1 MTLRHPKIFTGRANP
16 LLAKSITD
24 FLELE
29 LGENQIRDFDDGET
43 WVKFEE
49 NIRGVDLFLVQ
60 PTFAPAGNL
69 MELLVMVD
77 AARRAS
83 AKRITAVI
91 PYFGYARQDRKD
103 QPRVAITAKLV
114 ANLLTTSGV
123 DRILAMDMHA
133 PQIQGFFDI
142 PLDHLYASAV
152 FIDHFNNMN
161 LSNFVIVSPDIGG
174 TRRARAYAKRLHLPI
189 AIVDKRR
196 PKPNVAEVMHIIGDI
211 DGKNVLLFDDICDTG
226 GTLVAGADH
235 LKKRGAKNIYAACTH
250 PILSGDAAKRIAD
263 SEITEMLVTD
273 TIPLS
278 SESRKIEKIKVLSV
292 AEIFGR
298 AIMRIHNEESISS
311 LFDTTD

>member
-1 MTLRHPKIFTGRANP
+1 MTLRHPKVFTGRAHP
-16 LLAKSITD
+16 EVAQKIASFI
-24 FLELE
+24 ELE
-29 LGENQIRDFDDGET
+29 LGEIQIREFNDGEI
-43 WVKFEE
+43 WVQFKE
-49 NIRGVDLFLVQ
+49 NIRGVDLFIVQ
-60 PTFAPAGNL
+60 PTCAPAGNL
-69 MELLVMVD
+69 LELLVMVD

-114 ANLLTTSGV
+114 ANLLTTAGV

-152 FIDHFNNMN
+152 FIEHFKEMN
-161 LSNFVIVSPDIGG
+161 LSDFVIVSPDIGG

-189 AIVDKRR
+189 AIIDKRR
-196 PKPNVAEVMHIIGDI
+196 PKPNVAEVMHIIGDVK
-211 DGKNVLLFDDICDTG
+211 GKNVLLFDDICDTG
-226 GTLVAGADH
+226 GTLVAGAQY
-235 LKKRGAKNIYAACTH
+235 LKERGAKNIYAACTH
-250 PILSGDAAKRIAD
+250 PILSGNAAERIAD
-263 SEITEMLVTD
+263 SEITSMLVTD
-273 TIPLS
+273 TIPLAAKNK
-278 SESRKIEKIKVLSV
+278 KIEKIKVLSV

>member
-1 MTLRHPKIFTGRANP
+1 MTTKHPKVFTGRANP
-16 LLAKSITD
+16 ELAHKIAAFID
-24 FLELE
+24 LEI
-29 LGENQIRDFDDGET
+29 GESQIRQFNDGEI
-43 WVKFEE
+43 WVQFEE
-49 NIRGVDLFLVQ
+49 NIRGVDVFLVQ
-60 PTFAPAGNL
+60 PTFAPPENL
-69 MELLVMVD
+69 LELLIMVD

-114 ANLLTTSGV
+114 ANLLTTAGV
-123 DRILAMDMHA
+123 DRILTMDMHA

-152 FIDHFNNMN
+152 FIEYFNNMD
-161 LSNFVIVSPDIGG
+161 LSDYVIVSPDIGG

-196 PKPNVAEVMHIIGDI
+196 PKPNVAEVMHIIGDV

-226 GTLVAGADH
+226 GTLVAGARY
-235 LKKRGAKNIYAACTH
+235 LKESGAKNIYAACTH
-250 PILSGDAAKRIAD
+250 PILSGKAGARIAD
-263 SEITEMLVTD
+263 SNITKVLVTD

-278 SESRKIEKIKVLSV
+278 PENQNIKNIKVLSV

-311 LFDTTD
+311 LFDTID